1 MNYLSSFSLVWIG
14 MLLIVACQGEKDFSL
29 PYEKFVLDNGLQV
42 VLHEDKSDPIVSVAI
57 QYHVGSAREKP
68 GKTGFA
74 HLFEHML
81 FQRSE
86 HLGRNEFFKKIGE
99 LGGSFNGA
107 TGPDGT
113 VYYETVPRDALEKVL
128 WMESDRMGFFINTV
142 TRKGL
147 EREIDVVSNEKR
159 QNENRPFGQS
169 NGMMLKQ
176 FYPEGHPYRWP
187 VIGSIADLHG
197 ATVDDIKQFYRK
209 YYAPNNATL
218 VVAGDF
224 DRREVEAMIRKYFG
238 EIPAREEV
246 EPVRPIPVQ
255 LEKTSKYVLEDR
267 FANAPG
273 LEMNFSGA
281 EQFHPD
287 AYPLR
292 ILALLLSYGKNAPF
306 YKVLVEDNKLA
317 SYVNVASSSLELSG
331 QVSVSV
337 KAYKETDLNTVYRG
351 IQEAF
356 ERFEQEGIRDNDLER
371 MKIMQETMLYN
382 VMMSLESKTQA
393 LARNNVF
400 AGRPDQMVIDL
411 AHYQAVTKEEV
422 MRVYRKYV
430 RGKHFVALST
440 VPQGQTSLALTG
452 SVVVRPDEDSPVGQK
467 LVADEGAV
475 TDDDPYEYTPSVFDR
490 SVEPPLL
497 ANTPESAMPPV
508 WTGEM
513 SNGMKVKGMAY
524 TELPVVQFAVYLNS
538 GMLCE
543 PKGKSGLARLT
554 AAVLNCGT
562 RTKTPEEL
570 EVALGLLG
578 ARVSFGVSTERMQL
592 SGSCL
597 KKNFPQ
603 VLRLV
608 EEMLLEP
615 RWDET
620 ALELARKR
628 MIGNIRQSS
637 TEPKVLA
644 RHVFRQ
650 MMYGPENVLSNSA
663 LASEKEVAA
672 ITMEDIKT
680 FYKTHIVPGQA
691 TFDFVGGYEKKEVM
705 KFLQP
710 LARTWT
716 TGGASQER
724 LNLNFMAPQAK
735 VYFVDY
741 PGAKQSYILLG
752 CPAMP
757 KASNDYYPAKM
768 VNQLL
773 GASSNALLFDVL
785 RLQHGYTYGA
795 YSFFDCGKYANEFRA
810 TSSVQAAYT
819 LEAMQLF
826 KSCISTYGEQFTEQ
840 SLVKTKDAMFKENA
854 AAFEMP
860 DARLDLL
867 SEMTVDGLPVDD
879 LNTMSNKLSLK
890 RQEQLLK
897 RMTLPEAKACIRNWL
912 DYDRMFFVV
921 VGDAASQL
929 DRIRK
934 SGLGEVKVVDLQEL
948 R

>member
-86 HLGRNEFFKKIGE
+86 YLGRNEFFKKIGE

-879 LNTMSNKLSLK
+879 LK

>member
-497 ANTPESAMPPV
+497 TNTPESAMPPV

-879 LNTMSNKLSLK
+879 LK

>member
-128 WMESDRMGFFINTV
+128 WMESDRMGYFINTV

-197 ATVDDIKQFYRK
+197 VTVDDIKQFYRK

-371 MKIMQETMLYN
+371 VKIMQETMLYN

-879 LNTMSNKLSLK
+879 LK

>member
-81 FQRSE
+81 FQCSE

-879 LNTMSNKLSLK
+879 LK

>member
-1 MNYLSSFSLVWIG
+1 

-197 ATVDDIKQFYRK
+197 VTVDDIKQFYRK

-371 MKIMQETMLYN
+371 VKIMQETMLYN

-879 LNTMSNKLSLK
+879 LK

>member
-267 FANAPG
+267 FANVPG

-452 SVVVRPDEDSPVGQK
+452 SVVVRPDEDSPVGQR

-524 TELPVVQFAVYLNS
+524 TELPIVQFAVYLNS

-879 LNTMSNKLSLK
+879 LK

>member
-400 AGRPDQMVIDL
+400 AGRPDLMVIDL

-879 LNTMSNKLSLK
+879 LK

>member
-147 EREIDVVSNEKR
+147 EREIDVVSNEKW

-879 LNTMSNKLSLK
+879 LK

>member
-113 VYYETVPRDALEKVL
+113 
-128 WMESDRMGFFINTV
+128 SDRMGFFINTV

-317 SYVNVASSSLELSG
+317 SYVNVASSFLELSG

-879 LNTMSNKLSLK
+879 LK

>member
-826 KSCISTYGEQFTEQ
+826 KSCISTYGAQFTEQ

-879 LNTMSNKLSLK
+879 LK

>member
-452 SVVVRPDEDSPVGQK
+452 SVVVRPDEDSPVGQR

-879 LNTMSNKLSLK
+879 LK

-897 RMTLPEAKACIRNWL
+897 RMTLPEVKACIRNWL

>member
-1 MNYLSSFSLVWIG
+1 

-281 EQFHPD
+281 EQFHLD

-879 LNTMSNKLSLK
+879 LK

>member
-768 VNQLL
+768 VNQLV

-879 LNTMSNKLSLK
+879 LK

>member
-603 VLRLV
+603 VHRLV

-879 LNTMSNKLSLK
+879 LK

>member
-197 ATVDDIKQFYRK
+197 VTVDDIKQFYRK

-371 MKIMQETMLYN
+371 VKIMQETMLYN

-452 SVVVRPDEDSPVGQK
+452 SVVVRPDEDSPVGQR

-879 LNTMSNKLSLK
+879 LK

>member
-620 ALELARKR
+620 ALELARKL

-879 LNTMSNKLSLK
+879 LK

>member
-757 KASNDYYPAKM
+757 EASNDYYPAKM

-879 LNTMSNKLSLK
+879 LK

>member
-197 ATVDDIKQFYRK
+197 VTVDDIKQFYRK

-371 MKIMQETMLYN
+371 VKIMQETMLYN

-840 SLVKTKDAMFKENA
+840 SPVKTKDAMFKENA

-879 LNTMSNKLSLK
+879 LK

>member
-224 DRREVEAMIRKYFG
+224 DRREVETMIRKYFG

-371 MKIMQETMLYN
+371 MTIMQETMLYN

-400 AGRPDQMVIDL
+400 TGRPDQMVIDL

-452 SVVVRPDEDSPVGQK
+452 SVVVRPDEDSPVGQR

-879 LNTMSNKLSLK
+879 LK

>member
-29 PYEKFVLDNGLQV
+29 PYEKFVMDNGLQV

-879 LNTMSNKLSLK
+879 LK

>member
-371 MKIMQETMLYN
+371 VKIMQETMLYN

-497 ANTPESAMPPV
+497 TNTPESAMPPV

-879 LNTMSNKLSLK
+879 LK

>member
-371 MKIMQETMLYN
+371 MKSMQETMLYN

-879 LNTMSNKLSLK
+879 LK

>member
-644 RHVFRQ
+644 QHVFRQ

-879 LNTMSNKLSLK
+879 LK

>member
-680 FYKTHIVPGQA
+680 FYKTHIVLGQA

-879 LNTMSNKLSLK
+879 LK

>member
-854 AAFEMP
+854 AAFEML

-879 LNTMSNKLSLK
+879 LK

>member
-1 MNYLSSFSLVWIG
+1 MLPLLACTLLSMNSCGNKNNDDSVSL
-14 MLLIVACQGEKDFSL
+14 D
-29 PYEKFVLDNGLQV
+29 YEKYVLANGLEV
-42 VLHEDKSDPIVSVAI
+42 VLHHDDSDPVVSVAI
-57 QYHVGSAREKP
+57 QYHVGSNREKP

-74 HLFEHML
+74 HFFEHML

-86 HLGRNEFFKKIGE
+86 NLPRNAFFQKIDAM
-99 LGGSFNGA
+99 GGTFNGG
-107 TGPDGT
+107 TSNDGT

-879 LNTMSNKLSLK
+879 LK

>member
-337 KAYKETDLNTVYRG
+337 KAYKETDLNTVYLG

-879 LNTMSNKLSLK
+879 LK

>member
-1 MNYLSSFSLVWIG
+1 MNYLSSFSLVWI
-14 MLLIVACQGEKDFSL
+14 LIVACQGEKDFSL

-879 LNTMSNKLSLK
+879 LK

>member
-371 MKIMQETMLYN
+371 VKIMQETMLYN

-879 LNTMSNKLSLK
+879 LK

>member
-197 ATVDDIKQFYRK
+197 VTVDDIKQFYRK

-356 ERFEQEGIRDNDLER
+356 ERFEQEEIRDNDLER
-371 MKIMQETMLYN
+371 VKIMQETMLYN

-879 LNTMSNKLSLK
+879 LK

>member
-218 VVAGDF
+218 VVAGDC

-879 LNTMSNKLSLK
+879 LK

>member
-663 LASEKEVAA
+663 LASEKEVPA

-879 LNTMSNKLSLK
+879 LK

>member
-197 ATVDDIKQFYRK
+197 VTVDDIKQFYRK

-371 MKIMQETMLYN
+371 VKIMQETMLYN

-400 AGRPDQMVIDL
+400 AGRPDQMMIDL

-879 LNTMSNKLSLK
+879 LK

>member
-741 PGAKQSYILLG
+741 PGAKQSYILLV

-768 VNQLL
+768 VNHLL

-879 LNTMSNKLSLK
+879 LK

>member
-672 ITMEDIKT
+672 ITMKDIKT

-879 LNTMSNKLSLK
+879 LK

>member
-840 SLVKTKDAMFKENA
+840 RLVKTKDAMFKENA

-879 LNTMSNKLSLK
+879 LK